1 VSESTLPVKVIA
13 SARRTKTVA
22 ARVVNG
28 VIEVRVPAAMS
39 AAERDRHVDTLV
51 ARVERQR
58 SANHVDLVARASA
71 LSKRF
76 DLPAASSVDW
86 SSRQKLRWGSCTPS
100 TGAIRISD
108 RMTGFPTWVIDYVLV
123 HELAHLAEPNHSRRF
138 HELVAAYPKAEKA
151 EGFLVAVSLGHAAD
165 LADAP
170 PECVVENP

>member
-1 VSESTLPVKVIA
+1 MSTSSLPVKIIA

-28 VIEVRVPAAMS
+28 VIEVRVPAAMP
-39 AAERDRHVDTLV
+39 ADERERHVDTLV

-58 SANHVDLVARASA
+58 SADHIDLVVRARS

-76 DLPAASSVDW
+76 DLPTASSVEW

-138 HELVAAYPKAEKA
+138 HELVAAYPKAERA
-151 EGFLVAVSLGHAAD
+151 EGFLIAVSLGHAAD
-165 LADAP
+165 LAEAP
-170 PECVVENP
+170 QQCVAENS